1 MWEVIMSFQADFKNP
16 PVKNRIKPFWF
27 WNGDMTEKEIEH
39 QITEMAEKGLGGAFI
54 CARQGLRIPYL
65 SKEWFERVQFACEK
79 ANQKGIE
86 NWLYDE
92 YPYPSG
98 MSGGEVMLRNPDAEH
113 MILRTYQFQV
123 LGGEQIRE
131 KLSFSEVLYAK
142 AVKELSDGTYDYEN
156 AIDLKDCI
164 GNLQEE
170 EIYQQT
176 GLTAYNHKRFFSY
189 QPMHILTCL
198 LPVGKYKIEVFT
210 QEAMGDFK
218 YYGSFFDP
226 CNKEAV
232 QSFLDTTHERY
243 KHHVGEGFG
252 KTIHGMFSD
261 EVGFLSPIPWSKK
274 IIGYF
279 KEVNGYD
286 LLPVLP
292 ALTNANYKEAK
303 KIRYDFMQSI
313 HQLFVLSYH
322 KQVADWCTEN
332 HLLYATEV
340 PSMRMSTQRYSD
352 VIGGDTCHEKLGK
365 SLEWIYDT
373 YLPYYRANVK
383 SVTSLARQLDKPY
396 SMIESFHSIGWS
408 MTLQDA
414 KWMIDYMGAHG
425 INLFNFHAFYYT
437 IDSITKHDAPPSQF
451 LQNPYWKHYRLLAD
465 YVGRMSVFNTYT
477 NAETKI
483 AVLDPAVTLLTKLG
497 NPFRQFHYVGE
508 DEEEKEVCERTVRD
522 WVHVCKTILFEQL
535 SYDHLDAEI
544 LRDAEIKEG
553 KIMLGRA
560 SYSVLVIPPCDV
572 MEVFA
577 TKKIEE
583 FLEAGGH
590 VIFLGRI
597 PTEIID
603 EDKEVEQHYK
613 EIIKQPNV
621 KFYETHQ
628 ELKKSNV
635 MEQVIP
641 ILHEL
646 GAQTVSFQTKEC
658 FKKDCITS
666 VRTGKQGEL
675 MVFITNQGSQTVTG
689 TVSVKAKG
697 IKGVKQWN
705 LETGEESLL
714 SLSANSLSIT
724 LGAYQSICIEF
735 VKDTEQLERE
745 ERKDDRKEAQI
756 ITVPMNQKVKVD
768 IEGNN
773 IYRFEYFDI
782 SVDQEHWK
790 KVDVKT
796 FMEQIAETKLVTGD
810 QLSYQSMFGTP
821 KKLKFAYPMK
831 VYYRSEF
838 TVRDSIGD
846 VWILMDQGTITGNYG
861 ITLNGHLITEDHF
874 VNTFVNDQ
882 NNKKCNVASY
892 LRKGQNEILI
902 EVEVTKDSDGVR
914 DPIYLYGDFGVISGE
929 QGMVIT
935 RMPEEAMYRETYTEG
950 FPYYSGTTSYSTTL
964 SLDDNKASEI
974 DALRFDFGD
983 SRYDCMEVLVNGTSI
998 GVRAFSPYTFPVE
1011 KNVLKAGPNEI
1022 TLKVTNTLSNMLD
1035 GTYFDYKKHA
1045 LITIQ

>member
-1 MWEVIMSFQADFKNP
+1 MADTEVNMSFKTDFKNP
-16 PVKNRIKPFWF
+16 PAKNRIKPFWF
-27 WNGDMTEKEIEH
+27 WNGDMKEKEIEH
-39 QITEMAEKGLGGAFI
+39 QIAEMAEKGLGGAFI
-54 CARQGLRIPYL
+54 CARQGLRVPYL
-65 SKEWFERVQFACEK
+65 SKEWFERVHFACEK
-79 ANQKGIE
+79 AKKNGIE

-123 LGGEQIRE
+123 VGGERIRE
-131 KLSFSEVLYAK
+131 KLSFGEVLYAK
-142 AVKELSDGTYDYEN
+142 AVKELSEGIYDYEN
-156 AIDLKDCI
+156 AIDLSDCI

-176 GLTAYNHKRFFSY
+176 GLTSYNHKRFFSY
-189 QPMHILTCL
+189 QPAHILTCQ
-198 LPVGKYKIEVFT
+198 LPEGKYKIEVFT

-243 KHHVGEGFG
+243 KHHLGAEFG

-274 IIGYF
+274 IISYF

-292 ALTNANYKEAK
+292 ALTNANYKDAA

-322 KQVADWCTEN
+322 KQVADWCREN
-332 HLLYATEV
+332 NLLYATEV

-373 YLPYYRANVK
+373 YLPYYRANAK
-383 SVTSLARQLDKPY
+383 SVTSLASQLNKPY

-414 KWMIDYMGAHG
+414 KWMVDHMGAHG

-477 NAETKI
+477 NADVKI

-508 DEEEKEVCERTVRD
+508 DEKEKELCERTVRD

-535 SYDHLDAEI
+535 NYDHLDAEI

-553 KIMLGRA
+553 KILLGRA
-560 SYSVLVIPPCDV
+560 SYSILVVPPCDA
-572 MEVFA
+572 MELFA

-583 FLEAGGH
+583 FLAVGGR

-597 PTEIID
+597 PTEVID
-603 EDKEVEQHYK
+603 EDTDVEKHYQ
-613 EIIKQPNV
+613 EIIKHPNV
-621 KFYETHQ
+621 TYLKTNQ
-628 ELKKSNV
+628 ELKNSGV
-635 MEQVIP
+635 MEEVIP
-641 ILHEL
+641 ILHDLEC
-646 GAQTVSFQTKEC
+646 AAVSFHTKDIY
-658 FKKDCITS
+658 KKDCITS
-666 VRTGKQGEL
+666 VRTGKQGEVML
-675 MVFITNQGSQTVTG
+675 FITNQGNQTVTG
-689 TVSVKAKG
+689 EVTVQLEGIQSAKR
-697 IKGVKQWN
+697 WSF
-705 LETGEESLL
+705 ETGEESSLPYKDNSILL
-714 SLSANSLSIT
+714 T
-724 LGAYQSICIEF
+724 LGAFESICIEF
-735 VKDTEQLERE
+735 LKDKVWDETKE
-745 ERKDDRKEAQI
+745 EAKQSKVCTI
-756 ITVPMNQKVKVD
+756 PMNQEMKVS
-768 IEGNN
+768 IEGSN

-782 SVDQEHWK
+782 SVDQQNWK
-790 KVDVKT
+790 NVDVKT
-796 FMEQIAETKLVTGD
+796 FMEQMAETKLVPGEKLT
-810 QLSYQSMFGTP
+810 YQSMFGTP
-821 KKLKFAYPMK
+821 KKIHFAYPMK
-831 VYYRSEF
+831 TYYRNEF

-846 VWILMDQGTITGNYG
+846 VWLLMDTGTITGDYV
-861 ITLNGHLITEDHF
+861 ITLNGHRIIAEDF
-874 VNTFVNDQ
+874 VSVFVNDQ
-882 NNKKCNVASY
+882 NNMRCNVVPY
-892 LRKGQNEILI
+892 LRKGKNELFI
-902 EVEVTKDSDGVR
+902 EVEVKNDSDGVR
-914 DPIYLYGDFGVISGE
+914 DPIYLYGDFGVMASE
-929 QGMVIT
+929 QGMIIT
-935 RMPEEAMYRETYTEG
+935 KMPDEASYRDTYTEG
-950 FPYYSGTTSYSTTL
+950 FPYYSGTTSFETCL
-964 SLDDNKASEI
+964 NLKESEAAGI
-974 DALRFDFGD
+974 GALRFDFGD
-983 SRYDCMEVLVNGTSI
+983 SRYDCMEVIVNGESI
-998 GVRAFSPYTFPVE
+998 GVKAFTPYTFPVA
-1011 KNVLKAGPNEI
+1011 KNILKTGTNEI

-1045 LITIQ
+1045 LVTIK